1 MVGLRLDFVPVQPS
15 HLRHSYTPRSPA
27 SPLESIAKRIR
38 CTKTTGSS
46 DDSSDSDSSSESFS
60 SSPPPSPYK
69 WMWYCHQCRTGY
81 ELGVTR
87 RCLIDD
93 HQLCYGQPVKKRS
106 KKGRK
111 KQQACQSEFD
121 YTGWQ
126 NWGAWKR
133 LGTES
138 EGNESVQRN
147 CSAQCDWPS
156 QCRWARKEEQSVE
169 SKSNESVPR
178 TTQQAVTE
186 PPQKV
191 TQEAATPIEETPATA
206 CNEHGPAQPQKPTES
221 PFTSIAIAARQLTS
235 RWTSL
240 LAPIPEEEPASA
252 TIESFLNSHKT
263 QDINSTLPTEP
274 AKPLLRNP
282 PTIDFESSNPS
293 FDFDFDFSTAA
304 SVAEK
309 APSLAGG
316 LHGLVARTVGIA
328 LFTPTKTRL
337 EPRDHSPGLKHR
349 RCVSAPAR
357 TKAIERPD
365 DQPKR
370 KRRMSR

>member
-38 CTKTTGSS
+38 CTKNTVTSDNSS
-46 DDSSDSDSSSESFS
+46 DPDSSDETFS
-60 SSPPPSPYK
+60 SDPPPSPYK

-111 KQQACQSEFD
+111 KHQACQSEFD
-121 YTGWQ
+121 YVGWQ

-133 LGTES
+133 LGTGS
-138 EGNESVQRN
+138 EEEPVQRN
-147 CSAQCDWPS
+147 CSAHCDWPS
-156 QCRWARKEEQSVE
+156 QCRWARKEERSVE
-169 SKSNESVPR
+169 SKSNESLAENVR
-178 TTQQAVTE
+178 EAVQE
-186 PPQKV
+186 PPQEAA
-191 TQEAATPIEETPATA
+191 QEAAAPTEKAPAPA
-206 CNEHGPAQPQKPTES
+206 CNESKVIQAQKSTES
-221 PFTSIAIAARQLTS
+221 PLTSIATAARQFTS

-252 TIESFLNSHKT
+252 SIESFLDSHKI
-263 QDINSTLPTEP
+263 QDKSTLPTEP
-274 AKPLLRNP
+274 INPLLQNP
-282 PTIDFESSNPS
+282 PTIDLTSSNPS
-293 FDFDFDFSTAA
+293 FDFDFSTAA

-316 LHGLVARTVGIA
+316 LHDLVARTVGIA
-328 LFTPTKTRL
+328 LFTPTKTHL
-337 EPRDHSPGLKHR
+337 EQRERGMKHR

-357 TKAIERPD
+357 TKSMQRD
-365 DQPKR
+365 GQSKR
-370 KRRMSR
+370 KRRLSA